1 MRTRMLVGDSGVER
15 LERAHVAVFGVGGVG
30 SYAAEALARA
40 GVGRLTLVDFDTVG
54 ETNLNRQLAAL
65 NSTLGQYKAQVMADR
80 ARDINPQIRAEA
92 VLRRYVPEEREN
104 FFREHY
110 TYVVDAIDLVTCKLD
125 LILTCRERGIPVIS
139 AMGTGNKFDVSQLR
153 VTDLEKTRNCPL
165 AKVMRRELRK
175 RGLIHHQVVY
185 SPELPA
191 PSLQLE
197 APPPGRRSVPAS
209 IPWVPGAAGLM
220 LAGEVVRQI
229 AEDRLVR

>member
-1 MRTRMLVGDSGVER
+1 M
-15 LERAHVAVFGVGGVG
+15 
-30 SYAAEALARA
+30 
-40 GVGRLTLVDFDTVG
+40 
-54 ETNLNRQLAAL
+54 
-65 NSTLGQYKAQVMADR
+65 
-80 ARDINPQIRAEA
+80 
-92 VLRRYVPEEREN
+92 
-104 FFREHY
+104 
-110 TYVVDAIDLVTCKLD
+110 VDAIDLVTCKLD